1 MLIALFA
8 VHALRV
14 AEPLL
19 DVRLFRSPSFS
30 AAAVTTFVLG
40 AALFGAMV
48 IMPLYFQ
55 LVRGEDAVTTGLLL
69 IPQGMGAAL
78 AMPLAGRLTD
88 RVGGGRVALVGLA
101 RSLRRRRCRSS
112 CSARR
117 PPTADRRGD
126 VVRGSA
132 SGCR

>member
-40 AALFGAMV
+40 AGLFGAMV

-55 LVRGEDAVTTGLLL
+55 LVRAKT
-69 IPQGMGAAL
+69 
-78 AMPLAGRLTD
+78 
-88 RVGGGRVALVGLA
+88 
-101 RSLRRRRCRSS
+101 RS
-112 CSARR
+112 
-117 PPTADRRGD
+117 PPA
-126 VVRGSA
+126 
-132 SGCR
+132 CC